1 MDKSIKR
8 SKTFVT
14 LAAVSMISIV
24 AVFILTMILVVSS
37 QVMGFS
43 YPDILDSV
51 FVEILM
57 GIVLLVL
64 TLVFSILGIV
74 YSARAKKIDKKYGS
88 RLVVAIIELCLVI
101 CGGLFVAFCYFIVE
115 ATGGA

>member
-1 MDKSIKR
+1 MDNSIKR
-8 SKTFVT
+8 SKTFIT
-14 LAAVSMISIV
+14 LAAVSMIAIV
-24 AVFILTMILVVSS
+24 AVFLITLVLLVIS
-37 QVMGFS
+37 QVMGFEF
-43 YPDILDSV
+43 PDILNSM
-51 FVEILM
+51 FVEILT
-57 GIVLLVL
+57 GIVLPVL